1 MIWGTFAALNQF
13 SIKRLYAYSAVVN
26 VGYLLLAMSYGT
38 VESFSTVVNY
48 LIPYIFSTVAIFLV
62 VLIFRKVDTL
72 RKIKFIGDYKHY
84 FTYNTTAATLIV
96 LIFFSLAGV
105 PPLAGFFT
113 KFFLFRA
120 IFLEDFLTNFI
131 IFAVILTSVVSAF
144 YYIRVVRFAFFY
156 NARNPLLF
164 VQLNFAGVLLL
175 VIAVIVLVN
184 FLWAQPLVLAHATNL
199 ISSLSL

>member
-26 VGYLLLAMSYGT
+26 VGYMLLAMSYGT

-48 LIPYIFSTVAIFLV
+48 LIPYIFSTIAIFLV
-62 VLIFRKVDTL
+62 VLTFRKVDTL

-144 YYIRVVRFAFFY
+144 YYIRVVRFSFFY

-164 VQLNFAGVLLL
+164 VKLNFEGVLLL
-175 VIAVIVLVN
+175 VIVIIVLVN
-184 FLWAQPLVLAHATNL
+184 FL
-199 ISSLSL
+199 